1 MKFILGA
8 AGLEPAKESSN
19 IVLDKFN
26 QFSDWAIQKEVE
38 LVLAPLGAFLKGA
51 AMSAWQW
58 FLINLPDILGY
69 TTIGAGILIIL
80 SAMAGKGVVKPLAW
94 YFAAFI
100 IAACILGSV

>member
-8 AGLEPAKESSN
+8 AGLEPAKEAN
-19 IVLDKFN
+19 GIMEKFN
-26 QFSDWAIQKEVE
+26 NFSDYVVGKEVE
-38 LVLAPLGAFLKGA
+38 LILAPIGGFLKECA
-51 AMSAWQW
+51 IAAWQW

-94 YFAAFI
+94 YFGAFI